1 MSHTHSTYMSHTH
14 TNATKDTSTSIQLTV
29 PTKNYDGGSS
39 TSGNAASSSNKKRD
53 SFLYYSNDKVRMRAL
68 MMVDD
73 DDTSTTRRTRLQPRP
88 QSQQKVEV
96 ERKTCISFE
105 LHPSL
110 IMDDLLLAEES
121 TMLNELLR
129 DDVYSLHS

>member
-1 MSHTHSTYMSHTH
+1 MSH

-39 TSGNAASSSNKKRD
+39 TSSNVASRSNKKRD
-53 SFLYYSNDKVRMRAL
+53 SFRYYSNDKVRMRAL

-73 DDTSTTRRTRLQPRP
+73 TSTTRRTRLQPRP
-88 QSQQKVEV
+88 QPQQKVEV

-110 IMDDLLLAEES
+110 IMDDLLSAEES

-129 DDVYSLHS
+129 DDVYSLD

>member
-1 MSHTHSTYMSHTH
+1 MHRKIETIVTMSH
-14 TNATKDTSTSIQLTV
+14 TNATKDTSNFIQLTV

-68 MMVDD
+68 MMADGANP
-73 DDTSTTRRTRLQPRP
+73 TTLTLTWLQPRP
-88 QSQQKVEV
+88 QPPQQKVEV
-96 ERKTCISFE
+96 ERKTRISFE

-110 IMDDLLLAEES
+110 IMDNLLLTEES
-121 TMLNELLR
+121 TMLNC
-129 DDVYSLHS
+129 

>member
-1 MSHTHSTYMSHTH
+1 MHRNTEIIVTMSH
-14 TNATKDTSTSIQLTV
+14 TNATKDTSNSIQLTV

-39 TSGNAASSSNKKRD
+39 TSSNAGSSSNKKRD
-53 SFLYYSNDKVRMRAL
+53 SFLHYSNDKVRMRAL

-73 DDTSTTRRTRLQPRP
+73 TSTTTLTLTWLQPRP
-88 QSQQKVEV
+88 QPQQKVEV

-129 DDVYSLHS
+129 DDVSSLHS